1 MEGPSTTGNRRTITP
16 AVLASALFAAACAL
30 IAISFV
36 AARGGLQMPVAGA
49 DASAGAPRNSQAATL
64 PTALISPAPSAAATV
79 APVSTPPS
87 SIPPPSAGPSSQPTS
102 QPTPRETTAPW
113 ESVAPGDPLL
123 ALPRCP
129 DQPGCFVYQVRRGD
143 TLSGVAS
150 RYAIPVTTVV
160 ALNPQLSDP
169 GTIVV
174 GDPLYLG
181 RSPFLRLERCPGDA
195 PCWLYTVAPGDRLS
209 TIGGRFGL
217 GVQAILDAN
226 PAITDPNAIYS
237 GQVIRLPEPA

>member
-1 MEGPSTTGNRRTITP
+1 VEGPSTTGNGRTITP

-49 DASAGAPRNSQAATL
+49 EASTGAPTASQAAAL
-64 PTALISPAPSAAATV
+64 PTALVSPAPSVGATV
-79 APVSTPPS
+79 APASTPPS
-87 SIPPPSAGPSSQPTS
+87 SAPPPSSGPSSR
-102 QPTPRETTAPW
+102 PTPRETTAPW
-113 ESVAPGDPLL
+113 ESVAPDDPLL
-123 ALPRCP
+123 ALPGCP
-129 DQPGCFVYQVRRGD
+129 DQPGCFVYRVGRGD

-195 PCWLYTVAPGDRLS
+195 ACWLYTVAPGDRLS
-209 TIGGRFGL
+209 TIAGRFGL

-226 PAITDPNAIYS
+226 PAITDANAIYS